1 MKRVIITGAT
11 GFVGANLTRRL
22 LQEGYEVNLL
32 VRPGYTSWRLDA
44 IRPDVRLYQVNLE
57 DPSSVASAVAA
68 VRPDWIFHLA
78 AYGAYSSQK
87 DVHRMVNTNIL
98 GTINLLQACLET
110 GFESF
115 VNTGSSSEYGFKDRA
130 PAENEWVEPNSH
142 YAVTKASATQ
152 FCRYTA
158 QQHGLHVTTLRLY
171 SVYGPYEEPTRLLPT
186 LIACGMTGKLPPL
199 VDGNVARDFVYVDD
213 VNEAYLLAAKRTD
226 VERGAIY
233 NVGTGVQTTIREVV
247 TVARQ
252 LMKITAEPEWGSM
265 PDRQWDTNAWVSN
278 NAKLRNELRWEPRN
292 TFEQGFR
299 LMVDWFQQ
307 DPTMEGFYQRAI
319 ESPAAQRHQ

>member
-22 LQEGYEVNLL
+22 LQDGHDVNML

-44 IRPDVRLYQVNLE
+44 IQPDIRLHQVNLE

-87 DVHRMVNTNIL
+87 NVYQMVNTNVL

-115 VNTGSSSEYGFKDRA
+115 VNTGSSSEYGFKDHA
-130 PAENEWVEPNSH
+130 PAENEWLEPNSH

-158 QQHGLHVTTLRLY
+158 QQYGVHVPTLRLY

-186 LIACGMTGKLPPL
+186 LISRGMRGKLPPL

-213 VNEAYLLAAKRTD
+213 VNQAYLLAAQRTD
-226 VERGAIY
+226 VEPGPIY
-233 NVGTGVQTTIREVV
+233 NVGTGVQTSIGEVV
-247 TVARQ
+247 NITRQ

-265 PDRQWDTNAWVSN
+265 PERQWDTNVWVSN
-278 NAKLRNELRWEPRN
+278 NAKLRNDLGWEPQY

-307 DPTMEGFYQRAI
+307 EPAMQDFYQRAI
-319 ESPAAQRHQ
+319 EYSAAQQH